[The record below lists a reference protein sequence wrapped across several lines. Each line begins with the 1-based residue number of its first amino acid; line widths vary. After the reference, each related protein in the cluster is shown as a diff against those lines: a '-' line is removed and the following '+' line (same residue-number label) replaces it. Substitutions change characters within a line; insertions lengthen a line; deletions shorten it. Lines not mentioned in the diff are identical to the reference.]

1 MGSGER
7 KQANAALSQQG
18 NIAGLQTDLSRQLIG
33 ESAPWRAIA
42 GKYYTGIAK
51 GGDELTKAV
60 APQINATTVQF
71 QNALKSAK
79 EMPVG
84 GSRDRALRGIR
95 MGEAATKSNI
105 YSGGVNDAIA
115 KLGTMG
121 MTGTGEGMG
130 GFSSAGSGY
139 ANIAKSYSDMAQGKA
154 GEAGGL
160 AGAGGGIAAAAIA
173 A

>member
-7 KQANAALSQQG
+7 KKASAALGQQG
-18 NIAGLQTDLSRQLIG
+18 NIANVQTDLSRQLAS

-60 APQINATTVQF
+60 APQINAVTMQY
-71 QNALKSAK
+71 QNALKGAK
-79 EMPVG
+79 EMPLG
-84 GSRDRALRGIR
+84 GSRDRAIR
-95 MGEAATKSNI
+95 STRIGEAATKSGI
-105 YSGGVNDAIA
+105 YSGGVSDAID
-115 KLGTMG
+115 KLASMG
-121 MTGTGEGMG
+121 MSETGEAMG
-130 GFSSAGSGY
+130 GYSSAGSGY
-139 ANIAKSYSDMAQGKA
+139 ANIAKSYSDMAQGKGA
-154 GEAGGL
+154 SMGGI